1 MPAIVLSYYAPKGSI
16 IILEQPEIHLHP
28 AVQAGLADVM
38 IDAVKTCNIQI
49 IFESHS
55 EHLLKRLQRRIAEQ
69 KISPDTMALYFCE
82 SENDGSKLTPL
93 NVDLFGNILNWPKE
107 FFGDQFGGNGSY
119 DQGSYG
125 KEKGRRQ
132 MTAFVVDVNVAI
144 VANQKASHAD
154 INCVLACVGIL
165 SEIRERGMVIID
177 DTMRILWE
185 YMGYLRIAGQPGVG
199 DLFMKWV
206 WENQAV
212 IERCE
217 KVPLTPILGNP
228 EEFAEFPADPKLNA
242 FDRSDRKYVA
252 VALGSR
258 NHPTV
263 LNAVD
268 TDWWEHREALKRNG
282 VRLRFLCPQ
291 HMKL

>member
-1 MPAIVLSYYAPKGSI
+1 
-16 IILEQPEIHLHP
+16 
-28 AVQAGLADVM
+28 
-38 IDAVKTCNIQI
+38 
-49 IFESHS
+49 
-55 EHLLKRLQRRIAEQ
+55 
-69 KISPDTMALYFCE
+69 
-82 SENDGSKLTPL
+82 
-93 NVDLFGNILNWPKE
+93 
-107 FFGDQFGGNGSY
+107 
-119 DQGSYG
+119 
-125 KEKGRRQ
+125 
-132 MTAFVVDVNVAI
+132 MTAFVVDVNVPI

-154 INCVLACVGIL
+154 IYCVLACVGIL
-165 SEIRERGMVIID
+165 SEIRERGMVVID

-185 YMGYLRIAGQPGVG
+185 YMGCLRIAGQPGVG

-217 KVPLTPILGNP
+217 KVPLTPIPGRP
-228 EEFAEFPADPKLNA
+228 EEFAEFPADPELNA

-268 TDWWEHREALKRNG
+268 TDWWEHRKALKRNG
-282 VRLRFLCPQ
+282 VRVSFLCPQ
-291 HMKL
+291 RMG

>member
-1 MPAIVLSYYAPKGSI
+1 
-16 IILEQPEIHLHP
+16 
-28 AVQAGLADVM
+28 
-38 IDAVKTCNIQI
+38 
-49 IFESHS
+49 
-55 EHLLKRLQRRIAEQ
+55 
-69 KISPDTMALYFCE
+69 
-82 SENDGSKLTPL
+82 
-93 NVDLFGNILNWPKE
+93 
-107 FFGDQFGGNGSY
+107 
-119 DQGSYG
+119 
-125 KEKGRRQ
+125 

-154 INCVLACVGIL
+154 IDCVLACVDIL
-165 SEIRERGMVIID
+165 SEIRERGMVVID

-185 YMGYLRIAGQPGVG
+185 YMGCLRIAGQPGVG

-217 KVPLTPILGNP
+217 KVPVTPIPGNP
-228 EEFAEFPADPKLNA
+228 EEFAEFPADPELNA

-282 VRLRFLCPQ
+282 VRLSFLCPQ
-291 HMKL
+291 HMK